1 MKSNPEQL
9 AFDLP
14 DNIHPGVLARREQR
28 ERIKANGEDAERAAL
43 AARHRQE
50 WDDHLDLWNDALLKR
65 NPLLA
70 ELAKELAQ
78 TLKIR
83 QAEER
88 LAWAKPQEPPLT
100 DEDQALQQ
108 IVSVFEQHPELAKR
122 FRKLLH
128 ANRRTGASAG

>member
-1 MKSNPEQL
+1 MKSSPEQL

-14 DNIHPGVLARREQR
+14 DDIHPGVLARREQR

-70 ELAKELAQ
+70 ELAKTLAQ
-78 TLKIR
+78 TLKMR
-83 QAEER
+83 QTEER
-88 LAWAKPQEPPLT
+88 LAWGDAQTAPSL
-100 DEDQALQQ
+100 D
-108 IVSVFEQHPELAKR
+108 PESRRRRIAQLAKEVG
-122 FRKLLH
+122 LVVL
-128 ANRRTGASAG
+128 GD